1 MNEFVT
7 KEIAEK
13 LNKIMYNVHCS
24 TFYVIENFTAE
35 CIDDNGD
42 VYEVDFE
49 EDELY
54 LNYPIK
60 YQNYKDKCIPAF
72 KIDDVLRWL
81 RNYKN
86 IFILP
91 HFDQIE
97 SKWFVY
103 VSEQNLPQ
111 DFPIYVSK
119 LFFETYEEAALHG
132 IEYFINENL
141 KN

>member
-13 LNKIMYNVHCS
+13 LNKILYNVHCS
-24 TFYVIENFTAE
+24 TFYVIENFTGE

-42 VYEVDFE
+42 AYEVDFE
-49 EDELY
+49 EGELY

-60 YQNYKDKCIPAF
+60 YQKYKDKYIPAF

-81 RNYKN
+81 RNHKN

-103 VSEQNLPQ
+103 VSQPNLPQ
-111 DFPIYVSK
+111 DFPIYISK
-119 LFFETYEEAALHG
+119 LFFETYEDAALHG
-132 IEYFINENL
+132 IEYFINEFL